1 MGGRR
6 LSLSQSW
13 KWNDEHLAPIWNNE
27 HSIPSLNTVNVL
39 YCLRSYEQ
47 AGQGVVVVHY
57 IDIYFLFLFFLL
69 FLLCNHDFYIMIKH
83 NYDNHSAQLD
93 KECLLNNSTNHVNH
107 ESDPKPYQV
116 QSRSSRTKRGNTK
129 IKRDKSTIARQIQ
142 VQLISILKYVGMLV
156 NTNLQTF
163 G

>member
-1 MGGRR
+1 M
-6 LSLSQSW
+6 L
-13 KWNDEHLAPIWNNE
+13 
-27 HSIPSLNTVNVL
+27 
-39 YCLRSYEQ
+39 
-47 AGQGVVVVHY
+47 
-57 IDIYFLFLFFLL
+57 
-69 FLLCNHDFYIMIKH
+69 KH

-116 QSRSSRTKRGNTK
+116 QSCGSRTKRGNTHTE